1 MTSSR
6 FPSPMDTSAADRAF
20 QLISGFRISQMIRA
34 ACELGIPDALSD
46 GPRSAAD
53 LAGAAGTL
61 EPMLRRL
68 LRALSAVG
76 VFTEEEDGRFAQT
89 PISEQLMDRPGSMRG
104 WALMLSRE
112 SYQAWAALMH
122 PLTTGE
128 PAHDLVFGESR
139 FDALAKD
146 PEASAVFNMAM
157 QRWTEQVAD
166 VVATAYDFGSVTT
179 VIDIGGG
186 TGALLAG
193 ILRAHPHLRGAVF
206 DLPSGVGAADAYL
219 TDHGLRDRVEIE
231 TGSFFE
237 SVPSGYDRYVLKSIV
252 HDWDDEHGVDILRT
266 CRAAMGDDAR
276 LLLVERVSPA
286 RATESAEAQRILLS
300 DMQMMVMLGG
310 RERTVDEYAALLTA
324 AGLTLTSVTPTSTE
338 VDVIEAVPA

>member
-1 MTSSR
+1 MQT
-6 FPSPMDTSAADRAF
+6 PADRAF

-34 ACELGIPDALSD
+34 ACELGIPDMLAA

-53 LAGAAGTL
+53 LADATGTL

-76 VFTEEEDGRFAQT
+76 VFTEEEDGRFGPT

-128 PAHDLVFGESR
+128 PAHDHVLGESR
-139 FDALAKD
+139 FDALSKD
-146 PEASAVFNMAM
+146 PDASAVFNMAM
-157 QRWTEQVAD
+157 QRWTEQVAGD
-166 VVATAYDFGSVTT
+166 VATTYDFGSAQS
-179 VIDIGGG
+179 VIDVGGG

-193 ILRAHPHLRGAVF
+193 ILGAHPHLRGAVF
-206 DLPSGVGAADAYL
+206 DLPSGVSATDAYL
-219 TDHGLRDRVEIE
+219 AEHGLRDRVRIE

-252 HDWDDEHGVDILRT
+252 HDWDDDRAIDILRT
-266 CRAAMGDDAR
+266 CRAAMGDDSR

-286 RATESAEAQRILLS
+286 RATESTEAQRILFS

-310 RERTVDEYAALLTA
+310 RERTVDEYADLLSA
-324 AGLTLTSVTPTSTE
+324 AGLTFTSVTPTTTE

>member
-1 MTSSR
+1 MQT
-6 FPSPMDTSAADRAF
+6 PADRAF

-34 ACELGIPDALSD
+34 ACELGIPDMLSTD
-46 GPRSAAD
+46 PRSAAD
-53 LAGAAGTL
+53 LADATGTL

-76 VFTEEEDGRFAQT
+76 VFTEDEDGRFGPT

-112 SYQAWAALMH
+112 SYQAWSALMH

-128 PAHDLVFGESR
+128 PAHDHVFGESR
-139 FDALAKD
+139 FDALSKD

-157 QRWTEQVAD
+157 QRWTEQVAGD
-166 VVATAYDFGSVTT
+166 VATTYDFGAAQS
-179 VIDIGGG
+179 VIDVGGG

-193 ILRAHPHLRGAVF
+193 ILEAHPQLRGAVF
-206 DLPSGVGAADAYL
+206 DLPSGVSDTDAYL
-219 TDHGLRDRVEIE
+219 AEHGLRDRVLIE

-237 SVPSGYDRYVLKSIV
+237 SVPAGYDRYVLKSIV
-252 HDWDDEHGVDILRT
+252 HDWDDDHAIDILRT

-286 RATESAEAQRILLS
+286 RAMESAEAQRILFS

-310 RERTVDEYAALLTA
+310 RERTVDEYADLLSA
-324 AGLTLTSVTPTSTE
+324 AGLRFTSVTPTTTE
-338 VDVIEAVPA
+338 VDVIEAVPV

>member
-1 MTSSR
+1 MEPT
-6 FPSPMDTSAADRAF
+6 PADRAF

-34 ACELGIPDALSD
+34 ACELGIPDTLSD

-53 LAGAAGTL
+53 LAGASGTL
-61 EPMLRRL
+61 ERMLRRL

-76 VFTEEEDGRFAQT
+76 VFTEDEDGRFGPT
-89 PISEQLMDRPGSMRG
+89 PLSEELTDRPGSMRG

-112 SYQAWAALMH
+112 SYQAWAAVMH
-122 PLTTGE
+122 PLRTGE
-128 PAHDLVFGESR
+128 PAYDHVFGESR
-139 FDALAKD
+139 FDALSKD

-166 VVATAYDFGSVTT
+166 VVATAYDFGSVQS
-179 VIDIGGG
+179 VIDVGGG

-193 ILRAHPHLRGAVF
+193 ILGAHPHLRGAVF
-206 DLPSGVGAADAYL
+206 DLPSGVPAADAYL
-219 TDHGLRDRVEIE
+219 AGHGLRDRVRIE

-237 SVPSGYDRYVLKSIV
+237 SVPSGFDLYVLKSIV
-252 HDWDDEHGVDILRT
+252 HDWDDEHAIDILRT

-286 RATESAEAQRILLS
+286 RATESIEAQRILFT

-310 RERTVDEYAALLTA
+310 RERTVDEYASLLTA
-324 AGLTLTSVTPTSTE
+324 AGLTLTSVTPTSAE
-338 VDVIEAVPA
+338 VDLIEAAPSDG

>member
-1 MTSSR
+1 METS
-6 FPSPMDTSAADRAF
+6 ADRAF
-20 QLISGFRISQMIRA
+20 QLVSGFRVSQMIRA
-34 ACELGIPDALSD
+34 ACELRIPDTLSD

-53 LAGAAGTL
+53 LAEVTATQ

-76 VFTEEEDGRFAQT
+76 VLTEDEDGRFGPT
-89 PISEQLMDRPGSMRG
+89 PISEQLTDRPGTMRG
-104 WALMLSRE
+104 WAVMLPRE
-112 SYQAWAALMH
+112 SYQAWGALMH

-128 PAHDLVFGESR
+128 PAYDQVFGESR
-139 FDALAKD
+139 FDALSHD
-146 PEASAVFNMAM
+146 PEASAMFNMAM
-157 QRWTEQVAD
+157 QRWTEQVAG
-166 VVATAYDFGSVTT
+166 VVASTYDFGAVES

-193 ILRAHPHLRGAVF
+193 ILGAHPHLRGAVF
-206 DLPSGVGAADAYL
+206 DLPAGVGAADAYL
-219 TDHGLRDRVEIE
+219 GEHGLRDRVRIE

-237 SVPSGYDRYVLKSIV
+237 SVPSGFDLYVLKSIV
-252 HDWDDEHGVDILRT
+252 HDWDDEHAIDILRT
-266 CRAAMGDDAR
+266 CRAAMGESAR

-286 RATESAEAQRILLS
+286 RATASIEAQRILLS

-310 RERTVDEYAALLTA
+310 RERTVDEYASLLAA

-338 VDVIEAVPA
+338 VDVIEAVPIT